1 MYRMIV
7 LTPKF
12 GSDNIYVYICFLY
25 ILVGVC
31 HGTILQHPAA
41 IYGYLLSTGRA
52 ASSWDQSLLKE
63 TRGESTQVINGD
75 EYM

>member
-1 MYRMIV
+1 MIV

-52 ASSWDQSLLKE
+52 ASS
-63 TRGESTQVINGD
+63 
-75 EYM
+75 